1 MKIKSILGTK
11 LFGGTLYLCL
21 VLVLAF
27 AKPTSAATIITRFGN
42 DAGSSAGWNYS
53 STTSTIDGNDGIPA
67 TLGEFASVY
76 QLWSANSFTIDLSQ
90 DPSIDLANPDAIQ
103 VRLTGLLN
111 SGASGLGQF
120 NIALVDDDSRYL
132 YWTFNWSDF
141 TTTSSSVVKS
151 IDNSSA
157 GAFNFTKI
165 IAWELNS
172 GSTGLAVNAT
182 FTKLEAVPEPSTGSM
197 LLLGALGLAAL
208 RRLRKV

>member
-27 AKPTSAATIITRFGN
+27 AKPTSAATIITQFGN
-42 DAGSSAGWNYS
+42 DAGSSAGWYTPS
-53 STTSTIDGNDGIPA
+53 TSTIDGNDGLASPPN
-67 TLGEFASVY
+67 EFPSVY

-90 DPSIDLANPDAIQ
+90 DPSIDLDNPNAIQ
-103 VRLTGLLN
+103 VRLTGLFN
-111 SGASGLGQF
+111 SGDSGLQEF
-120 NIALVDDDSRYL
+120 NIALVDVSSRYL

-151 IDNSSA
+151 IDGGSA
-157 GAFNFTKI
+157 GAFDFTNI

-172 GSTGLAVNAT
+172 GTTGLAVNAT
-182 FTKLEAVPEPSTGSM
+182 FTKLEAIPEPSSVS
-197 LLLGALGLAAL
+197 LLMLGAAGLVAL